1 MATGQNLMPTFKAD
15 PKIKHVK
22 NSNHVSGKVF
32 LSYQSFATFL
42 PFCIKKQ
49 NFKKEYFIKM
59 EIEGVENATE
69 NFKSDVQRF
78 WHFPELAIH

>member
-32 LSYQSFATFL
+32 FVLSKFCNIFAFL
-42 PFCIKKQ
+42 CQKAKFE
-49 NFKKEYFIKM
+49 KEYFIKM